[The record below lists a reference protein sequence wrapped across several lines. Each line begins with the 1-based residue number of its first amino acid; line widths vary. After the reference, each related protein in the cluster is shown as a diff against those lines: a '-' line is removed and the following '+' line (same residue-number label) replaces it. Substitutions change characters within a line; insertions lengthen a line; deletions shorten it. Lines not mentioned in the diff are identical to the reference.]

1 MFKIVKPSEID
12 TVLGTEVGVSDWV
25 TIDQERIDKFADAT
39 MDHQFIHVD
48 PEQATPVFGSTIAHG
63 FLSLSM
69 VAGIPFDQEI
79 GMVLDGTKMGL
90 NYGLDKVR
98 FLSPVPVDSKVRIRM
113 KCIDV
118 TEKNPGQYL
127 AKTEVTMEIKGIEK
141 PAFVA
146 ETLSMFIV

>member
-1 MFKIVKPSEID
+1 MMKVINPSEID
-12 TVLGTEVGVSDWV
+12 SVIGTEVGVSDWV
-25 TIDQERIDKFADAT
+25 LIDQDRINKFADAT

-48 PEQATPVFGSTIAHG
+48 PEEATPVFGSTIAHG
-63 FLSLSM
+63 FLSLSL

-79 GMVLDGTKMGL
+79 GLVLEGTKMGL

-98 FLSPVPVDSKVRIRM
+98 FLSPVPVDSEVRIRM
-113 KCIDV
+113 KCIDIS
-118 TEKNPGQYL
+118 EKNPGQYL

-146 ETLSMFIV
+146 ETLSMFVL

>member
-1 MFKIVKPSEID
+1 MKVINPSEID
-12 TVLGTEVGVSDWV
+12 SVIGTEVGVSDWV
-25 TIDQERIDKFADAT
+25 LIDQDRINKFADAT

-63 FLSLSM
+63 FLSLSL

-79 GMVLDGTKMGL
+79 GLVLEGTKMGL

-98 FLSPVPVDSKVRIRM
+98 FLSPVPVDSEVRIRM
-113 KCIDV
+113 KCIDIS
-118 TEKNPGQYL
+118 EKNPGQYL

-146 ETLSMFIV
+146 ETLSMFVL